1 MTKENVANLNLKTL
15 DDLALSK
22 ARSIDDM
29 VTKILQTDWSFVQRL
44 VRNAMA
50 DVEADAEHNTD
61 LENSSRSALW
71 CMLED
76 LTDAE
81 QALEKI
87 EKFQRKFD
95 MTSTETGD
103 E

>member
-1 MTKENVANLNLKTL
+1 MTKENVTNLNLKTL

-44 VRNAMA
+44 VRNAIA
-50 DVEADAEHNTD
+50 DVETDAGHGVELED
-61 LENSSRSALW
+61 LSRSALW
-71 CMLED
+71 HMLED
-76 LTDAE
+76 LLDA
-81 QALEKI
+81 QRALEKI
-87 EKFQRKFD
+87 VKFQHKFD
-95 MTSTETGD
+95 VTPTETGD